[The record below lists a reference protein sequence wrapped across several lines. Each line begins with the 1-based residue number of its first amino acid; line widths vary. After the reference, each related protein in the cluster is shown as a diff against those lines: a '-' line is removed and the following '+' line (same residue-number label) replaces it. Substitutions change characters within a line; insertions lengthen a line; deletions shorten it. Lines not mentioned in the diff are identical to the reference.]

1 MSAGVVY
8 HLTMTVL
15 QNGPFR
21 SAKWAV
27 LHYEMGRFATR
38 FGPFRIM
45 PFANLGYDEADNA

>member
-1 MSAGVVY
+1 MPAGVVY

-21 SAKWAV
+21 TAKWAV